1 MTETIRIV
9 IADDHPLVRRGLAEA
24 LAEIVGAPGDIVE
37 VGSLAG
43 AEQALADRGAD
54 LLLLDL
60 RMPGMNGLAGLEAL
74 RARHPSV
81 PVLVV
86 SATED
91 PAIIHQVMSLGASGF
106 LPKSSPVGAIGEAVA
121 AILAG
126 DLWLPD
132 APAAPAAELGG
143 EVAGDFAA
151 IAPGDPELDLTPQQR
166 RVLALLTDGK
176 PNKQIAFELAVTEA
190 TVKAHLSQIFRKLG
204 VHSRTQAV
212 LSARRL
218 ISPRQRTG

>member
-1 MTETIRIV
+1 MTDRLRII

-24 LAEIVGAPGDIVE
+24 LSEILSVPAQILE
-37 VGSLAG
+37 VGSLDG
-43 AEQALADRGAD
+43 ALSALDAAGAD

-60 RMPGMNGLAGLEAL
+60 QMPGISGLSGLQAL
-74 RARHPSV
+74 RMRHPSV

-86 SATED
+86 SASED
-91 PAIIHQVMSLGASGF
+91 VTIMHKVIEFGASGF

-121 AILAG
+121 VILAG
-126 DLWLPD
+126 DVWLPD
-132 APAAPAAELGG
+132 IATDAPADAA
-143 EVAGDFAA
+143 D
-151 IAPGDPELDLTPQQR
+151 IADRVRDLTPQQR

-204 VHSRTQAV
+204 VNSRTQAV
-212 LSARRL
+212 ISARRL
-218 ISPRQRTG
+218 IRPEPETG

>member
-1 MTETIRIV
+1 MIGTLRIV

-24 LAEIVGAPGDIVE
+24 LTEVVDATVDIVE
-37 VGSLAG
+37 VGSVDGAASALTAG
-43 AEQALADRGAD
+43 GAD

-60 RMPGMNGLAGLEAL
+60 QMPGMNGLAGLQRL

-91 PAIIHQVMSLGASGF
+91 PTVMHEAVAAGASGF
-106 LPKSSPVGAIGEAVA
+106 LPKSSPIGAIGEAVN
-121 AILAG
+121 AIIAG
-126 DLWLPD
+126 DIWLPD
-132 APAAPAAELGG
+132 A
-143 EVAGDFAA
+143 VAGESASVA
-151 IAPGDPELDLTPQQR
+151 IDTPDLGLDLTPQQH
-166 RVLALLTDGK
+166 RVLALLSDGK

-218 ISPRQRTG
+218 IPPRPPTG